1 MCQQA
6 KYALIT
12 EEKSIREAIEQL
24 NENGLQILLVVDSEK
39 VLLGTI
45 TDGDV
50 RRSLL
55 NNITLDKPLTRIM
68 NKNPKFVY
76 EGEKEKARVL
86 MVKHKL
92 KTIPVVDELKRVVD
106 LVLIA
111 DIIEDKEK
119 FSLKSNPIF
128 IMAGGKGS
136 RLDPFTKILPK
147 PLIPVGD
154 KPIIEI
160 IMNSFRKFGFNNF
173 IVSLNYKA
181 EIIKLYFLENANGF
195 NVSYTHENADA
206 PLGTAGALQLAK
218 DRLQETFIVSNCDVI
233 IDVDFDKLLTFHQ
246 RNKNFATVVGVVKH
260 MQIPYGVIEMKDNKL
275 HHMTEKPEYD
285 FVINSGVY
293 VLEPQIVDLIPPG
306 EPYNMPDLL
315 LKAKQLGHKIGV
327 FPVSNKWFDI
337 GQWEEYQNTLEYFKK
352 VEGMAGSD

>member
-12 EEKSIREAIEQL
+12 EEKTIRKAIEQL
-24 NENGLQILLVVDSEK
+24 NENALQILLVVNSEK
-39 VLLGTI
+39 VLLGTV
-45 TDGDV
+45 TDGDI
-50 RRSLL
+50 RRFLL
-55 NNITLDKPLTRIM
+55 NNTTLDKPVARIM

-76 EGEKEKARVL
+76 EGENDKVRAL
-86 MVKHKL
+86 MMKYKL
-92 KTIPVVDELKRVVD
+92 KTIPVVDRLKRVID
-106 LVLIA
+106 LVLIT
-111 DIIEDKEK
+111 DIIEPKEPVP
-119 FSLKSNPIF
+119 LKSNQVF

-160 IMNSFRKFGFNNF
+160 IMNGFRKYGFNNF

-181 EIIKLYFLENANGF
+181 EIIKLYFLENTNGF
-195 NVSYTHENADA
+195 NISYTHEDT

-218 DRLQETFIVSNCDVI
+218 DRLSETFIVSNCDVI

-246 RNKNFATVVGVVKH
+246 QNKNFATVVGVVKH

-275 HHMTEKPEYD
+275 HQMTEKPEYD
-285 FVINSGVY
+285 FIINSGVY
-293 VLEPQIVDLIPPG
+293 VLEPQIIDLIPEN

-315 LKAKQLGHKIGV
+315 LKAKENGHKIGV

-337 GQWEEYQNTLEYFKK
+337 GQWEEYQSTLEYFKK
-352 VEGMAGSD
+352 AEGIASGD

>member
-6 KYALIT
+6 KHALIT
-12 EEKSIREAIEQL
+12 EERTIREAIEQL
-24 NENGLQILLVVDSEK
+24 NENGLQILLVINNDRG
-39 VLLGTI
+39 LLGTV
-45 TDGDV
+45 TDGDI
-50 RRSLL
+50 RRSIL
-55 NNITLDKPLTRIM
+55 NNITLDKPITKIM

-76 EGEKEKARVL
+76 EGETDKARAL
-86 MVKHKL
+86 MVKYKL
-92 KTIPVVDELKRVVD
+92 KNIPIVDEFKRVID
-106 LVLIA
+106 LALIG
-111 DIIEDKEK
+111 DLIESKEK
-119 FSLKSNPIF
+119 YPLKDNQVF

-147 PLIPVGD
+147 PLIPIGD

-195 NVSYTHENADA
+195 NVSYTHEDM

-218 DRLQETFIVSNCDVI
+218 DRLSETFIVSNCDVI
-233 IDVDFDKLLTFHQ
+233 IDVDFDKLLAFHK

-260 MQIPYGVIEMKDNKL
+260 MQIPYGVIEVKDNKL

-293 VLEPQIVDLIPPG
+293 VLEPEIIDLIPSN

-315 LKAKQLGHKIGV
+315 LEAKELGHKVGV

-337 GQWEEYQNTLEYFKK
+337 GQWEEYQNTLEYFRK
-352 VEGMAGSD
+352 VEGTANNG